1 MENLFNYISNDD
13 RLRILEMHQ
22 NATKRNYLNEQPV
35 GSGSTGE
42 TNAPSTQRVDESSLN
57 RIFQKHYNDGF
68 IIITSWRGEKS
79 IEQNNKDFNEL
90 KRIVKEHKFSFIPIF
105 GGFIENIGTEDE
117 REVRE
122 PSLLVT
128 NHEIGSNK
136 ARQNDKELF
145 NLGIELCN
153 KYNQDV
159 FLFKP
164 IGEDLTSYYID
175 KNGEVDMTFYN
186 KTINDLTKIY
196 FTDLSKNVFSG
207 IKDKTSKRFTFTES
221 IYINNSPIDL
231 NDAKKRYG
239 EQFFNLNK

>member
-1 MENLFNYISNDD
+1 MKTTFTDFINF
-13 RLRILEMHQ
+13 Q
-22 NATKRNYLNEQPV
+22 K
-35 GSGSTGE
+35 
-42 TNAPSTQRVDESSLN
+42 VDESSLN
-57 RIFQKHYNDGF
+57 KIFQKHYNDGF

-79 IEQNNKDFNEL
+79 IEENNKDFNDL
-90 KRIVKEHKFSFIPIF
+90 KGFVKNNKFSYIPVF
-105 GGFIENIGTEDE
+105 GGFIENKDTDLE

-136 ARQNDKELF
+136 VKQNDTVLF

-153 KYNQDV
+153 KYNQDS

-164 IGEDLTSYYID
+164 MSKEMTSYYID
-175 KNGEVDMTFYN
+175 KTGEIDMTFHN

-196 FTDLSKNVFSG
+196 FTDLSKNIYNS

-239 EQFFNLNK
+239 EQFYNLNK